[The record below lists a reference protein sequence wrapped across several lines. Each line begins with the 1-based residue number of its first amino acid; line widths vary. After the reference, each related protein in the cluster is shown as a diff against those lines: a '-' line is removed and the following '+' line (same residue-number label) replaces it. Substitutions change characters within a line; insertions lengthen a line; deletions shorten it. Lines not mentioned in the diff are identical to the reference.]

1 MCEIF
6 RILSENFAYGNNC
19 CDAVVFKDNETFLIG
34 LVGAHI
40 DCNKALNDQVAHK
53 VSAWSSALPS

>member
-6 RILSENFAYGNNC
+6 RILSENLANSNNC
-19 CDAVVFKDNETFLIG
+19 CEAVVFEDRGLMKIFIG

-40 DCNKALNDQVAHK
+40 NCNKALDDKVAHK
-53 VSAWSSALPS
+53 VSA